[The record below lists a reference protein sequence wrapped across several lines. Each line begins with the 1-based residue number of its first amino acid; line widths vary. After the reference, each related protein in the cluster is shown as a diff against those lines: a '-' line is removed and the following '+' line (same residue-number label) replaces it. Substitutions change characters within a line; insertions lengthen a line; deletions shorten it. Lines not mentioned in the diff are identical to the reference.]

1 MINGPAKN
9 IFSLLKE
16 DLGIERPTIMVGHD
30 VKLTGKVS
38 HLVVMDAPLPG
49 TIVFDRLR
57 SDPRVWRFAFFM
69 ASVICRRGST

>member
-30 VKLTGKVS
+30 VQAYRKSFSLGSDGCTLAGN
-38 HLVVMDAPLPG
+38 
-49 TIVFDRLR
+49 DRIR
-57 SDPRVWRFAFFM
+57 
-69 ASVICRRGST
+69 